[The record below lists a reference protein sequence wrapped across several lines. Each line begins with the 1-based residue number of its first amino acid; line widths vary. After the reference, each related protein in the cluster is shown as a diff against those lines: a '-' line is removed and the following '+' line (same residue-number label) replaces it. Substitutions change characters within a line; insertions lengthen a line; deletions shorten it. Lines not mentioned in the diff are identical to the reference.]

1 MNQDIIKAFQKSNHR
16 FITKIIREW
25 YFNTEFTEKWL
36 FNIYGSQLI
45 LESVFQRIQDTLG
58 KSKKKVAFV
67 YCYQQYFK
75 DMDVCRIIC
84 DKLSYTN

>member
-25 YFNTEFTEKWL
+25 YFNTEFTEQWL

-58 KSKKKVAFV
+58 KSKKKNGI
-67 YCYQQYFK
+67 
-75 DMDVCRIIC
+75 RIL
-84 DKLSYTN
+84 LSTILQGYGCL